1 MNGYDSTLDPK
12 GLIHESFQIEG
23 ITASECRSIFLDWAL
38 SLPSTE
44 DTNAALKILLDRYA
58 KDTPDH
64 PMSIVIQQGLTTITT
79 PKRRGGW
86 RSRTRN

>member
-1 MNGYDSTLDPK
+1 LSGYDSNLDPK

-23 ITASECRSIFLDWAL
+23 ITASECRSIFLDWSLNLPDSVDTGFAL
-38 SLPSTE
+38 R
-44 DTNAALKILLDRYA
+44 ALVDRYA
-58 KDTPDH
+58 QNTPNH
-64 PMSIVIQQGLTTITT
+64 PMSLILQEGMTTITT